1 MAVLSEHPTVK
12 WFQERSDAATVQA
25 APLSLDSKW
34 LRLDEGATII
44 THEINK
50 PFYERTL
57 RAPRT
62 INPDRLA
69 REKRALRLSPVGA
82 KRVMMEE
89 TRTIELHHLKDS
101 PHDKG
106 LIVVYLPKEKMLIE
120 VDAYTPL
127 AVDDP
132 PPAVPPP
139 PAVNLYENI
148 ERLKLDVDRIAPLHG
163 RIVRLEDLKKT
174 IGK

>member
-1 MAVLSEHPTVK
+1 
-12 WFQERSDAATVQA
+12 
-25 APLSLDSKW
+25 
-34 LRLDEGATII
+34 
-44 THEINK
+44 
-50 PFYERTL
+50 
-57 RAPRT
+57 
-62 INPDRLA
+62 LA

-82 KRVMMEE
+82 KRVMTDG
-89 TRTIELHHLKDS
+89 TRTIELHHIKDS

-132 PPAVPPP
+132 PPA
-139 PAVNLYENI
+139 AVNLYENI
-148 ERLKLDVDRIAPLHG
+148 ERLKLDADRIVPLHG

>member
-1 MAVLSEHPTVK
+1 MIAELK
-12 WFQERSDAATVQA
+12 KL
-25 APLSLDSKW
+25 APGKPVRYLINTHHHFDHSGGI
-34 LRLDEGATII
+34 RAYVAEGATII

-50 PFYERTL
+50 PFYELTL
-57 RAPRT
+57 KAPRT

-69 REKRALRLSPVGA
+69 REKRALRLLPVGA
-82 KRVMMEE
+82 KRVMTDE
-89 TRTIELHHLKDS
+89 TRTIELHLLEDS

-132 PPAVPPP
+132 PPPVPPP
-139 PAVNLYENI
+139 AAFNLYENI
-148 ERLKLDVDRIAPLHG
+148 ERLKLDVDRIVPLHG